1 MEVVVP
7 SSSLSCTT
15 PAWNNLKDPV
25 VVLAVVLAVV
35 ALPLLLAPLD
45 DLENT
50 ASTTFACFDEDC
62 CCCCALDEI
71 FSAFGLIVVVAGRG
85 CCGLDDD
92 DDDLNILDAFADLAL
107 DDLPTNIC
115 GPPLALDDLLN
126 NAPPP
131 AGVGDT
137 VVR

>member
-25 VVLAVVLAVV
+25 VVLAVV

-50 ASTTFACFDEDC
+50 ASTTLACFEEDC

-71 FSAFGLIVVVAGRG
+71 FSAFGLIVVAGRC
-85 CCGLDDD
+85 CCGLD
-92 DDDLNILDAFADLAL
+92 DDDLNILDAFVDLAL
-107 DDLPTNIC
+107 DDLPSNIC
-115 GPPLALDDLLN
+115 GPPLALDDLLK

-131 AGVGDT
+131 AGVGDI

>member
-50 ASTTFACFDEDC
+50 TSTTFDCFDEDC

-85 CCGLDDD
+85 CFGL
-92 DDDLNILDAFADLAL
+92 DDDLNILDAFVDLAL
-107 DDLPTNIC
+107 DDLPSNIC
-115 GPPLALDDLLN
+115 PPLALDDLLN
-126 NAPPP
+126 NAPPA